1 MRRLQSGIGPSV
13 YGGNAIYDDRDSADD
28 MSHRDHDRQFYDDLK
43 LQIAWEDVDTFH
55 YRELLESIAVSK
67 EHLLFIISFHD
78 HRTG

>member
-28 MSHRDHDRQFYDDLK
+28 MGHRDHDRQFYDDLK
-43 LQIAWEDVDTFH
+43 LQIAWEDLHTFH

-67 EHLLFIISFHD
+67 EHLMFIVIN
-78 HRTG
+78 